1 MAKTYARLDGEAG
14 ARGEGEVEGQG
25 REEIIEVGEVFRRWE
40 DGWSLLQTVFVSTL
54 LPKPQD
60 IARM

>member
-1 MAKTYARLDGEAG
+1 MRKGGDV
-14 ARGEGEVEGQG
+14 EGEVEGQG